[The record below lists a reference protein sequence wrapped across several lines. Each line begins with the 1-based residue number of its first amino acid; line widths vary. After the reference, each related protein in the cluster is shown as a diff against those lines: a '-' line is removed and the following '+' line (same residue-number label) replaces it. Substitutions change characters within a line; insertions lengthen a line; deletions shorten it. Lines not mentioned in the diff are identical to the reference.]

1 MLAANPARLMGGASP
16 AGQPKER
23 TLSEIRLFV
32 TTTEKHAGAVL
43 DVMSVIFEDEDFAVA
58 TMEID
63 ERRDVWEASV
73 YMMAGEEESVRSRLA
88 DALAADFS
96 DLPIEREVLPEIDW
110 IAKSLEGLAPV
121 RAGRFVVH
129 GSHDRDKVKTGEI
142 AIEIDAGQAFGTGHH
157 GTTAGCLEM
166 LASVARSRRVRN
178 VLDLGTGSGVLAI
191 AARKLLHVPGL
202 ATDIDPVATRVAS
215 DNARRNGVVDG
226 LTFATAPGFHSTAF
240 GRRGPFDLVIA
251 NILARP
257 LMKMAPQLVANLA
270 PGGSV
275 ILSGIL
281 AEQRWKVLAA
291 YNGQRLTHV
300 RTIWKNGWVT
310 IHLTK

>member
-1 MLAANPARLMGGASP
+1 MLAANPRAPDGRRQP

-32 TTTEKHAGAVL
+32 TTTEKQAGAVL

-96 DLPIEREVLPEIDW
+96 HLPIEREVLPEIDW

-240 GRRGPFDLVIA
+240 GRHGPFDLVIA

-281 AEQRWKVLAA
+281 AEQRRKVLAA
-291 YNGQRLTHV
+291 YNGQRLKHV